1 MKRYLFLLCISCYGI
16 TISAKS
22 FLFPDVKYSYAKVY
36 YFNVLDSEKS
46 RLPSYI
52 YTQSEGY
59 AEGSVLS
66 DLLLSK
72 ESISEISKVLSKG
85 VDGLLIGL
93 SGCFIPRH
101 GIVYFDEKDIPVAS
115 ISICFECGGVRLWS
129 NKSGIVRTK
138 VTKLNEKAVEQQ
150 MIDLKKILLDAK
162 VDVFDD
168 VKEYSM
174 KFNKVEKQTSSMNIS
189 DTKYLADIV
198 GNATIDVFK
207 SWILDKSKMEVDTV
221 KKFTAGGDKYEFKR
235 LRIASN
241 TFLFEGIDSNA
252 ALADA
257 TIKSREVRLPNGIQ
271 IGSSL
276 EVVMGTFVV
285 YDGLSNPQ
293 SISVIGDKYEIVY
306 TFENDLLK
314 MIVIRYK

>member
-36 YFNVLDSEKS
+36 YFNVVDSEKS
-46 RLPSYI
+46 RPPSYI

-66 DLLLSK
+66 DILLSK

-189 DTKYLADIV
+189 DTKYVADIV